1 MNCEEIQV
9 VQSIYEHQQKVGAVM
24 LKVINELIHRAL
36 THDASK
42 FTTQQLRDN
51 LVTLPDKWKIQEAGH
66 GYHSPEQGEH
76 RKRFA
81 QEIHRHRSAHP
92 HHPEHFG
99 NDVNKMNLIDLMEML
114 CDWYVASPDIDQS
127 IHENSR
133 DYKIDPHI
141 SQILK
146 NTARKLKEI
155 VPIEEEESITVSNS

>member
-1 MNCEEIQV
+1 MTEQEIQV
-9 VQSIYEHQQKVGAVM
+9 VQTIYEHQQKVGAVM
-24 LKVINELIHRAL
+24 QKVISELMDRAL
-36 THDASK
+36 KHDDSK

-51 LVTLPDKWKIQEAGH
+51 LVTLPDKWGIQAEGH
-66 GYHSPEQGEH
+66 GYHSPEQEEH

-81 QEIHRHRSAHP
+81 PEIHRHRSAHP

-114 CDWYVASPDIDQS
+114 CDWYASAPDIDQS
-127 IHENSR
+127 IDENSC

-141 SQILK
+141 TQILK

-155 VPIEEEESITVSNS
+155 APIDEE